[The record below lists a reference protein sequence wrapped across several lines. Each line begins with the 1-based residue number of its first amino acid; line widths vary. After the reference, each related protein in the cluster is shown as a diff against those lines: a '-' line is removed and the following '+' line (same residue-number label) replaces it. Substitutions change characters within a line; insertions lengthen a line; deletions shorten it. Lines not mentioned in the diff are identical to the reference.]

1 MLGGG
6 GGVRERRRESE
17 GQGPVHCEREKG
29 GGTEEGGGREKKR
42 SEWDGEGGGG
52 RVNRKGIESKMG
64 ISSRVPLNSPS
75 VNVQADLVWR
85 GP

>member
-1 MLGGG
+1 M
-6 GGVRERRRESE
+6 
-17 GQGPVHCEREKG
+17 
-29 GGTEEGGGREKKR
+29 
-42 SEWDGEGGGG
+42 
-52 RVNRKGIESKMG
+52 NRKGTEGKMG

>member
-1 MLGGG
+1 MGQGRGGG
-6 GGVRERRRESE
+6 GA
-17 GQGPVHCEREKG
+17 
-29 GGTEEGGGREKKR
+29 
-42 SEWDGEGGGG
+42 G
-52 RVNRKGIESKMG
+52 RVNRKGIESKMW